1 MFHANIT
8 ELRAELI
15 RYQVMASMIAISLT
29 GLSSVMGLQEK
40 YFMISGKGR
49 EYQAF
54 RRIYDNNVQVGDYVR
69 INNNGHSA
77 IVTEVYSDSFKVIEC
92 NLDGDGRHHNCLLRH
107 NWTYSKSSV
116 TYRVHAVNYSLN

>member
-1 MFHANIT
+1 
-8 ELRAELI
+8 
-15 RYQVMASMIAISLT
+15 MASMIAISLT

-54 RRIYDNNVQVGDYVR
+54 REYSDNNVQVGDYVR

>member
-1 MFHANIT
+1 
-8 ELRAELI
+8 
-15 RYQVMASMIAISLT
+15 
-29 GLSSVMGLQEK
+29 
-40 YFMISGKGR
+40 MISGKGR

-54 RRIYDNNVQVGDYVR
+54 IYDNNVQVGDYVR